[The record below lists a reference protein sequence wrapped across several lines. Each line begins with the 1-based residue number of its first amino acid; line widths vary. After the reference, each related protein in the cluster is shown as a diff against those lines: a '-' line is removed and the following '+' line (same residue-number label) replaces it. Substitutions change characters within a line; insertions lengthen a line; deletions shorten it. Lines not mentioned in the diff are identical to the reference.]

1 MRTSDVVTDLQAPHT
16 RLYPQWNAN
25 RTHKQNEHHSK
36 PPLCRKSTSYNL
48 LVQWLSAMSLFSLGL
63 LSFFLPFFLSVCLF
77 VCLSFCLS
85 VFLFFCLLF
94 FSLPPSTLSINLSF
108 YLSSYLPSIHPSVRP
123 SVCVS
128 VCLSITICHY
138 LSIPIYLL
146 YVDWR
151 LKLGQTLFSWQ
162 WLGIKSMLGLCMS
175 PMVQCTENNLLQQK

>member
-1 MRTSDVVTDLQAPHT
+1 MVECYVS
-16 RLYPQWNAN
+16 
-25 RTHKQNEHHSK
+25 
-36 PPLCRKSTSYNL
+36 
-48 LVQWLSAMSLFSLGL
+48 L
-63 LSFFLPFFLSVCLF
+63 LSRSAFFLPSFLSFFLSVCLS
-77 VCLSFCLS
+77 VCLS
-85 VFLFFCLLF
+85 VFLSFCFSVFLSFVF
-94 FSLPPSTLSINLSF
+94 FSPTFNFIYQSIFLSI
-108 YLSSYLPSIHPSVRP
+108 YLAIFHPSIRPSVRL
-123 SVCVS
+123 SVCLS

>member
-63 LSFFLPFFLSVCLF
+63 LSFFLPFFLSF
-77 VCLSFCLS
+77 CLSVCLS
-85 VFLFFCLLF
+85 VFLSFCFSVFCFFLSHLQ
-94 FSLPPSTLSINLSF
+94 LYLSIYLSF